1 MASIKDNILIEI
13 WKFVFVVYPMARIY
27 VNMQYQISLFA
38 YPVIRKKYII
48 LFCTIERLSL
58 NQYKPSPKM

>member
-38 YPVIRKKYII
+38 YPVIRKKYVI
-48 LFCTIERLSL
+48 LFCLIGRL
-58 NQYKPSPKM
+58 P